1 MPSVNSK
8 VLETLDL
15 GRKRGGIQAQGC
27 PARKRIPLRD
37 LLWPPSLE
45 NRNQPAT
52 PVDFVS
58 SINLYRVLL
67 GELLTTGH
75 TSNSQSAGFLKGPLS
90 SVVLWEDSVSPLLGA
105 PSRSEAPPAPRTQA
119 PPTKHRRPGSAW
131 SPPCRRWSCRD
142 TRTSQL
148 PVHFSLFHS
157 PPSPAFSSS
166 S

>member
-8 VLETLDL
+8 VLEKLEL

-105 PSRSEAPPAPRTQA
+105 PSRS
-119 PPTKHRRPGSAW
+119 AW